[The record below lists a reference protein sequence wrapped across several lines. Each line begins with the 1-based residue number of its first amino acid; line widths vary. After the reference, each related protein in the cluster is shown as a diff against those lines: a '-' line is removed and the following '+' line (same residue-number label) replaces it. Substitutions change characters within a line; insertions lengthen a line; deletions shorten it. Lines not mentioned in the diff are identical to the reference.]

1 MPRIVV
7 SAGDISGDIQ
17 AARVIKEIK
26 KRTSDIEISGM
37 GSDCLR
43 QEGVN
48 VIIDPTEISTIGF
61 KEAFDN
67 FKIHYQHLQ
76 IMKDFIDKNQPDVL
90 FLVDYSGFNM
100 LLARAAGK
108 RDIPVVNY
116 FAPSAWIWGRW
127 RAKWMARTEA
137 LIASVFPME
146 RNVYLEAG
154 ARVEFV
160 GHPLLDIV
168 RVKDIKRKIYK
179 KLEINPKKPVIGL
192 MPGSRVGEIRSLL
205 PEILSA
211 VEKLNKKYGN
221 KSIQFILPTA
231 SGIDKQRIR
240 NIISEHKVVIK
251 LVENYTYE
259 VMEISDLMII
269 ASGTA
274 TLEAAIINT
283 PMIIIYK
290 TSPSTYY
297 LGKYLSYLDSIGLP
311 NIIANNKIV
320 PELIQNDVS
329 GDKISEKVSYF
340 LKKPYLLKGIEKKLA
355 KVEEMLGEK
364 GATARTADLVLREG
378 AIQYD

>member
-116 FAPSAWIWGRW
+116 FAPSAWIWGKW

-221 KSIQFILPTA
+221 NSIQFILPTA